1 MMNNEEIV
9 ALPDHLV
16 DHDYFLPV
24 VYEDDHILHE
34 EEEELEDEE
43 DEEIVVVGVSETYS
57 IIPGVQSRS
66 RIYVD
71 NLGFKYYKR
80 EARGGRVYLVCE
92 RQKKRNQY
100 CHSTATVSTDLR
112 DNRIHLQNYHDHQP
126 AEIDLNVP
134 FLREAI
140 GERGIDPAV
149 TTSFMRTLYNNEII
163 NHPEAAPNYTFL
175 QAQERVKKMRR
186 RRFPLQPLDIG
197 QLAVALN
204 EERNAI
210 YASTVQNPPSRF
222 FQQALVVNGRSVGL
236 IFANMAAI
244 EKYREDLATVTL
256 VGIDGTFKTV
266 PRVPA
271 DLKCFLTVQVVFR
284 SVSFPMVY
292 ALLGSMT
299 EEVYSALFDIVRNIL
314 PLNYELV
321 CFITDYEKALMS
333 AVQQSFPESQLR
345 CCWFHFTQSIVRY
358 CHRRMNSVLDLVRTN
373 PVAARVLRMVLAL
386 PHLPATR
393 NDPRCP
399 QFSMTDGFRAI
410 IHYTRQFPEIER
422 GMRNFLIGYVESF
435 WLLQVGPDLISV
447 FGEEYRTNNYLE
459 SFHATLL
466 VQMQR
471 HPNVWN
477 FLQKLTIIENQYF
490 IEFEQARRN
499 LRIRDGASRRERE
512 NTTNILAGHVEQLNQ
527 DGDLIGFLRRAGHR
541 NDGYVQGIIGPYPQV

>member
-373 PVAARVLRMVLAL
+373 PVAARVLRMV
-386 PHLPATR
+386 
-393 NDPRCP
+393 
-399 QFSMTDGFRAI
+399 
-410 IHYTRQFPEIER
+410 
-422 GMRNFLIGYVESF
+422 
-435 WLLQVGPDLISV
+435 GPDLISV